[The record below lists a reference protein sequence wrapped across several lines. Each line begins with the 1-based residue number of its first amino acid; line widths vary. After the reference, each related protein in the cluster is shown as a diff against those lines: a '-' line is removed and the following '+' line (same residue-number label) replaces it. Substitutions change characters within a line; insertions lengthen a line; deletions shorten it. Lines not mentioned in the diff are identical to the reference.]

1 MEGIG
6 LFGSPQLLLIHGL
19 ATQTRNRE
27 SQKKRHCLLLLQ
39 PTPTIVQG
47 LVDLVAPVA
56 RKLGQFINVMRT
68 KNYLNPGDMVL
79 HDVDQLI
86 TKSPRMSTGCPTN
99 YLIRPSWLLCAR
111 NLLLGTHTIEM
122 HHPGGENYMI
132 IYDEVSRFVPLIDR
146 SMSIGIFTS
155 VLCTFSLGFTTQTN
169 YQLLYF

>member
-1 MEGIG
+1 
-6 LFGSPQLLLIHGL
+6 
-19 ATQTRNRE
+19 
-27 SQKKRHCLLLLQ
+27 
-39 PTPTIVQG
+39 
-47 LVDLVAPVA
+47 
-56 RKLGQFINVMRT
+56 MRT

-79 HDVDQLI
+79 HDADQLI

-132 IYDEVSRFVPLIDR
+132 IYDEVSRFVPPPIDR